1 VQVQDENLWVTPLR
15 KGGVIGAARRFG
27 TSFYSHMAHA
37 DCASMNHS
45 QRQGFWFNVRG
56 RYLGFRFM
64 IKGRVHYG
72 WARLTMTYSRCSF
85 SGTLTGYAYETIP
98 NKAIVAGQTQGP
110 EEITQSEP
118 TTIPTPEPASLGLL
132 SLGAPG
138 LVAWRR
144 RGTARSVFNTSLYSS
159 RNRTE

>member
-1 VQVQDENLWVTPLR
+1 MQVQDENLWVTPLR

-64 IKGRVHYG
+64 IKGRVPL
-72 WARLTMTYSRCSF
+72 R
-85 SGTLTGYAYETIP
+85 
-98 NKAIVAGQTQGP
+98 
-110 EEITQSEP
+110 
-118 TTIPTPEPASLGLL
+118 
-132 SLGAPG
+132 LGATHHDLFPMFFLGYSDG
-138 LVAWRR
+138 LCLRNNPEQGDCRR
-144 RGTARSVFNTSLYSS
+144 TNTGSRGDYSIGAYDHSNS
-159 RNRTE
+159 RTGQLGSAFSWCTGPCRLAEKRHRAERV